1 MTNVFDFYP
10 IYFLRESLS
19 ALDYFFLNSITFLQA
34 TMAFANVLC
43 VPVKALK
50 LVGLVFGINPKAFE
64 YVIMMYYFTEHS

>member
-1 MTNVFDFYP
+1 
-10 IYFLRESLS
+10 
-19 ALDYFFLNSITFLQA
+19 
-34 TMAFANVLC
+34 MAFANVLC